1 MSRRTT
7 ASLVVLLLLASVAP
21 AAHAASL
28 NSLFEGP
35 DLFARAWS
43 FLERLLVPA
52 SSAAESGESPGGI
65 RAIWANNGACID
77 PNGRPAGASCAGSQA
92 FGAAGGVCIDPDGR
106 HGAASCADQSG
117 QGH

>member
-28 NSLFEGP
+28 NSFFAGP
-35 DLFARAWS
+35 DLFVRAWS

-52 SSAAESGESPGGI
+52 SSAAGPGESPEGA
-65 RAIWANNGACID
+65 RAIWANGGMCID
-77 PNGRPAGASCAGSQA
+77 PNGRPAAAGCAGSQVIWSEG
-92 FGAAGGVCIDPDGR
+92 GACIDSDSQQ
-106 HGAASCADQSG
+106 GAASCADLSG
-117 QGH
+117 QEH